1 MMFMHLKLV
10 IIKMSKVKYVELQK
24 FYYTYLSE
32 LLVNIVESILE
43 ESMETINSKEVHL
56 EEKYKLIG
64 EMEEKIQL
72 LQNAL
77 HEIKVC
83 IWYSLATIFI
93 VPSTTFCLNT
103 FILHFRLGFKFY
115 ELQCVHILYLNIK
128 SIHGLNIL
136 T

>member
-83 IWYSLATIFI
+83 I
-93 VPSTTFCLNT
+93 
-103 FILHFRLGFKFY
+103 
-115 ELQCVHILYLNIK
+115 
-128 SIHGLNIL
+128 
-136 T
+136 